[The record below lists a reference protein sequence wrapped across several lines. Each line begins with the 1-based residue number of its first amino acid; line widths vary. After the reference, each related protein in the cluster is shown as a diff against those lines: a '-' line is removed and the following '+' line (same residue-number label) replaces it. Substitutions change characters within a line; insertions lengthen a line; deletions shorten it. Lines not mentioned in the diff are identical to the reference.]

1 MKRLTLLILLLVLSI
16 GASAQAQRAFQF
28 RISVPSPA
36 IGFGLEAE
44 LQRNLVALL
53 YGDLVFRGPGV
64 LVGGELLF
72 KPDLGQFDRDLRGI
86 MPYVGGG
93 IGVGFGGGGADAGL
107 TLDFGIEFLV
117 DRSTGLFVGWQGIYY
132 FDGFTGSRA
141 ILGASFR

>member
-1 MKRLTLLILLLVLSI
+1 MKRLSLLILLLVLSI

-28 RISVPSPA
+28 RISVPNPA
-36 IGFGLEAE
+36 LGFGLEAE

-53 YGDLVFRGPGV
+53 YGDLVFRGPAV

-72 KPDLGQFDRDLRGI
+72 KPDLGQFDRDLRGVS
-86 MPYVGGG
+86 PYIGGG
-93 IGVGFGGGGADAGL
+93 VGVGFGGGAADAGL
-107 TLDFGIEFLV
+107 TLDFGIEFAV

-132 FDGFTGSRA
+132 FDGFVGSRA

>member
-1 MKRLTLLILLLVLSI
+1 MKRLTLLLLLLVLSI

-44 LQRNLVALL
+44 LQRNLTALL

-86 MPYVGGG
+86 SPYIGGG
-93 IGVGFGGGGADAGL
+93 VGVGFGGSAANAGL
-107 TLDFGIEFLV
+107 TLDFGIEFAV

-132 FDGFTGSRA
+132 FDGPVGSRA
-141 ILGASFR
+141 VLGASFR